1 MITEWS
7 SWQLLWQVKA
17 GEDADGQSEGTDSIE
32 TDISVEEDTGQT
44 QDWDGGGG
52 VCGPVKLQA

>member
-17 GEDADGQSEGTDSIE
+17 GDAGGQSEGTDSIE

-44 QDWDGGGG
+44 QDWDGGA
-52 VCGPVKLQA
+52 CAPVKLQA